1 MQMLR
6 CVERWCILCV
16 HACHTGVVQLWFSMS
31 PAHCCFAR
39 KSVLQRCSLASI
51 SRSWRIYSTPT
62 TYSANAAAGELQTQL
77 LHKICDTHGIQLSP
91 VVQLQHTDWGLSL
104 CQRWQHGALQQ
115 EHGGEHVV
123 AVPLHLVL
131 SCSIPGCSPGPDQ
144 MSPMLHQLLHSSACS
159 QSWEMQVA
167 VLLLWALRQPPESPI
182 GSFWRQYRQLLPA
195 SVHDCTSLL
204 VWSEAEL
211 QELQVC

>member
-1 MQMLR
+1 
-6 CVERWCILCV
+6 
-16 HACHTGVVQLWFSMS
+16 MS

-39 KSVLQRCSLASI
+39 HSVLQRYSLASI
-51 SRSWRIYSTPT
+51 SRSWRTYSIPT
-62 TYSANAAAGELQTQL
+62 TYKANASAAPGAQPEVQTQL
-77 LHKICDTHGIQLSP
+77 LRKICDTHGIQLSA

-104 CQRWQHGALQQ
+104 CQLWQHDAS
-115 EHGGEHVV
+115 EEENVV
-123 AVPLHLVL
+123 AVPLQLVL

-182 GSFWRQYRQLLPA
+182 GSFWRQYRKLLPA

-204 VWSEAEL
+204 VRSEAEL
-211 QELQVC
+211 QELQVCCVSL